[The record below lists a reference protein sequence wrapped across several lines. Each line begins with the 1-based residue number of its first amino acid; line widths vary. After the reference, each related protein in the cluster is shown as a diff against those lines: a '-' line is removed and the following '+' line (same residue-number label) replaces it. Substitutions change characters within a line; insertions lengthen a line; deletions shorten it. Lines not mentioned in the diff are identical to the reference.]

1 MVIAECRYV
10 ARRETLNLANPT
22 LQRSVPHTRREN
34 HETRFH
40 ASSRLRSALRVL
52 APAILL
58 LALVWRRCPPRP
70 RRPSGPRSSASSV
83 QFALFSA
90 NATRVEV
97 WIFATPTA
105 STPTATYALTKT
117 DVPNSIWTVTV
128 AGLGAGTLYGYRV
141 WGPNWTYNAS
151 WTPGSNLG
159 FVSHVDANGNRFNP
173 NKLLTDPYAKAV
185 TGEPV
190 RVSGHYSTAILGGTN
205 TYAFVDSA
213 GAMPKSIVISDTY
226 SWGTDVKPNIPMKD
240 SISYEVHLRGFT
252 KNDSSVT
259 AAQHG
264 HLRRLRLQGVLLEDP
279 GGDRRR
285 AAADP

>member
-1 MVIAECRYV
+1 M
-10 ARRETLNLANPT
+10 P
-22 LQRSVPHTRREN
+22 N
-34 HETRFH
+34 H
-40 ASSRLRSALRVL
+40 
-52 APAILL
+52 
-58 LALVWRRCPPRP
+58 
-70 RRPSGPRSSASSV
+70 
-83 QFALFSA
+83 
-90 NATRVEV
+90 
-97 WIFATPTA
+97 
-105 STPTATYALTKT
+105 
-117 DVPNSIWTVTV
+117 IWTVTV

-226 SWGTDVKPNIPMKD
+226 SWGTEVKPNIAMKD

-252 KNDSSVT
+252 KNDSSVA
-259 AAQHG
+259 AAQQG
-264 HLRRLRLQGVLLEDP
+264 HL
-279 GGDRRR
+279 
-285 AAADP
+285 

>member
-1 MVIAECRYV
+1 
-10 ARRETLNLANPT
+10 T
-22 LQRSVPHTRREN
+22 
-34 HETRFH
+34 F
-40 ASSRLRSALRVL
+40 ALL
-52 APAILL
+52 LL
-58 LALVWRRCPPRP
+58 LAVPAQATTPLGATIV
-70 RRPSGPRSSASSV
+70 GSSV

-105 STPTATYALTKT
+105 STPTATYALTQT
-117 DVPNSIWTVTV
+117 DVPNHIWTVTV
-128 AGLGAGTLYGYRV
+128 SGLGAGTLYGYRV

-185 TGEPV
+185 TGEPQLV
-190 RVSGHYSTAILGGTN
+190 LSGGNYHYSTAILGGTD

-213 GAMPKSIVISDTY
+213 GAMPKSIVIDDSSFDWT
-226 SWGTDVKPNIPMKD
+226 GDVRPDKAMKD
-240 SISYEVHLRGFT
+240 SVVYEVHLRGFT

-259 AAQHG
+259 ST
-264 HLRRLRLQGVLLEDP
+264 LRGTYDGFKAKASYFTDLGVTAVELMP
-279 GGDRRR
+279 
-285 AAADP
+285 